1 MTRKKTGEGGG
12 KGNRRARSPQQ
23 IADESRARGV
33 PEEELQGPPA
43 RETVYLHTDREREAA
58 ERAREHTSSSPEMTG
73 GDVDADW
80 EQADSIGE
88 EAVGGTVST
97 PDQDV
102 VDELGDAL
110 GVPRA
115 PDDEVRSSAEIL
127 DARDRDRRE
136 QEP

>member
-1 MTRKKTGEGGG
+1 MGKKKTGASGG
-12 KGNRRARSPQQ
+12 KGKRRARSPQQ

-43 RETVYLHTDREREAA
+43 RETVHLRTDREREAA
-58 ERAREHTSSSPEMTG
+58 ERVREHTSSGPEMTG

-80 EQADSIGE
+80 EQADSVGE

-115 PDDEVRSSAEIL
+115 PDEEVRSSAEIL